1 MKRHTLFFTFVTLS
15 FFATAQ
21 TNLSAKEML
30 QDAYKKAAVE
40 KKNVMVIFHASW
52 CGWCHKMDS
61 SMNDATTKKFFS
73 DNYVTI
79 HFTVFESPENKKM
92 ETPGA
97 AEFNKLYKGDKA
109 GLPFWLVMDSKGNL
123 LADSFIRPAGGSLQI
138 SGDNIGC
145 PSEPKE
151 VDAFIKILKATSKLS
166 VQELAVIA
174 KRFNK
179 NRAH

>member
-1 MKRHTLFFTFVTLS
+1 MKLYSLLFAFVAVS
-15 FFATAQ
+15 VFAAAQ
-21 TNLSAKEML
+21 TNLPAKEML
-30 QDAYKKAAVE
+30 TEAYKKAAVE
-40 KKNVMVIFHASW
+40 KKNVIIIFHASW

-61 SMNDATTKKFFS
+61 SMNDATTKKFFL

-79 HFTVFESPENKKM
+79 HFTVQESPENKNL

-97 AEFNKLYKGDKA
+97 AALSTQYKGDKA
-109 GLPFWLVMDSKGNL
+109 GLPFWLVMDSGGNL
-123 LADSFIRPAGGSLQI
+123 LADSFIRPDGSSLKI
-138 SGDNIGC
+138 PGNNIGC